1 MKGDEEVKSMA
12 KEEKIVLSKFK
23 ELLSKR
29 LPTYRVMLFGSRA
42 RGDADECS
50 DMDIIVITDGLN
62 KETEDYISDC
72 AWEAGIAEGIVVCPI
87 SYSTQEW
94 ESSLIQ
100 QSHFA
105 KSVRRDG
112 ATI

>member
-1 MKGDEEVKSMA
+1 MWGYLGMTN
-12 KEEKIVLSKFK
+12 KEKTVLSKFK

-29 LPTYRVMLFGSRA
+29 LPNYRVMLFGSRA
-42 RGDADECS
+42 RGDAEECS
-50 DMDIIVITDGLN
+50 DMDIIVITDSVN
-62 KETEDYISDC
+62 KEIEDYISDC
-72 AWEAGIAEGIVVCPI
+72 AWEAGIDEGIVVCPI

-105 KSVRRDG
+105 KSARRDG
-112 ATI
+112 VTI

>member
-1 MKGDEEVKSMA
+1 MTK
-12 KEEKIVLSKFK
+12 KEKTVLSKFK

-29 LPTYRVMLFGSRA
+29 LPAYRVMLFGSRA
-42 RGDADECS
+42 RGDAEECS
-50 DMDIIVITDGLN
+50 DMDIIVITDTLN
-62 KETEDYISDC
+62 KEIEDYISDC
-72 AWEAGIAEGIVVCPI
+72 AWEAGIDEGIVVCPI

-105 KSVRRDG
+105 KSARRDG
-112 ATI
+112 VYI